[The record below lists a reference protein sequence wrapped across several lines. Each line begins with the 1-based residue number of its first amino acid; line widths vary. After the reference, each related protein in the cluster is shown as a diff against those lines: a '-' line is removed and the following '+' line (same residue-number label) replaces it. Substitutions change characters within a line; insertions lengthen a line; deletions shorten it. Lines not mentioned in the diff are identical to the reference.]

1 MPTPTPPTARHLA
14 TLRRELLDTQF
25 GIVNFDVYAH
35 QFKRQGKTLET
46 LSRHAFLLET
56 FINLHTIQRN

>member
-1 MPTPTPPTARHLA
+1 MQPTTPPTARHLA

-35 QFKRQGKTLET
+35 QFKRQGKTLES

-56 FINLHTIQRN
+56 FISLHTIQRN